1 MSHGGGPYRNQLVRG
16 WMTNIARACCVMVC
30 APLVMALVAQMRF
43 TGVADDTGETV
54 TGFIQNS
61 DDDAFDGEASLR
73 TSRGVSCKGPYRQM
87 TRMHAEAHL
96 SCSDGRSAFIRL
108 SFYGR
113 NIVSE
118 ATIDGVKLTLSMPGL
133 PHRSR

>member
-1 MSHGGGPYRNQLVRG
+1 
-16 WMTNIARACCVMVC
+16 MTNIGRACFVVLCT
-30 APLVMALVAQMRF
+30 PLLMALVAQMHF

-54 TGFIQNS
+54 TGFIQPS
-61 DDDAFDGEASLR
+61 DDDAFDGRASLR
-73 TSRGVSCKGPYRQM
+73 TSHGVSCRGPYRPM
-87 TRMHAEAHL
+87 TRMHSEAHL
-96 SCSDGRSAFIRL
+96 RCSDGRSAFIRI

-118 ATIDGVKLTLSMPGL
+118 ANIDGVKITLSVPGL